1 MRTLYKR
8 YLCETGCCVSNNI
21 LFIAAPSH
29 SGTYR
34 VKAENAGG
42 EAECI
47 ADFIVSDTEPQTEQN
62 LQMMT
67 HVVFK
72 DVREETIQV
81 GLVTNQVHHIC
92 IIITLLCLCFTFKR

>member
-1 MRTLYKR
+1 
-8 YLCETGCCVSNNI
+8 

-47 ADFIVSDTEPQTEQN
+47 ADFIVLETEPQTEQN

-67 HVVFK
+67 HVTFK

-81 GLVTNQVHHIC
+81 RLVNDQVPLMC
-92 IIITLLCLCFTFKR
+92 IIITLLCLHLTFKR

>member
-1 MRTLYKR
+1 MSIKLKFS
-8 YLCETGCCVSNNI
+8 LETGCCVNYNI
-21 LFIAAPSH
+21 LFTAAPSH

-47 ADFIVSDTEPQTEQN
+47 ADFVVLEAEPQTEPN

-67 HVVFK
+67 HVIFK
-72 DVREETIQV
+72 DVREETVQV
-81 GLVTNQVHHIC
+81 RWVTDEVHHIC
-92 IIITLLCLCFTFKR
+92 VIITLHFLCFT

>member
-1 MRTLYKR
+1 
-8 YLCETGCCVSNNI
+8 
-21 LFIAAPSH
+21 LFTAAPSH

-47 ADFIVSDTEPQTEQN
+47 ADFIVLETEPRTEPN

-67 HVVFK
+67 HVTFK
-72 DVREETIQV
+72 DVREETVQV
-81 GLVTNQVHHIC
+81 RLVNNEVRLVC
-92 IIITLLCLCFTFKR
+92 VITALLFLCFTCKR

>member
-1 MRTLYKR
+1 
-8 YLCETGCCVSNNI
+8 
-21 LFIAAPSH
+21 LFTATPSH

-47 ADFIVSDTEPQTEQN
+47 ADFVVLETEPRTEPN

-67 HVVFK
+67 HVIFK
-72 DVREETIQV
+72 DVREETVQV
-81 GLVTNQVHHIC
+81 RLVTNEVHHIC
-92 IIITLLCLCFTFKR
+92 VIIILLFLCFTCKI